1 MTLLTA
7 SMMDKDVDGVV
18 SALAGSASMA
28 GATVVCTSLDLPRAM
43 PAGALAGRWTHG
55 LNAVPLPGNGPRARV
70 MQETDPIA
78 AVQRALA
85 GPGTGPI
92 VVAGSLYLV
101 GAIRSHLID
110 DPDLRDPDPAEDR

>member
-1 MTLLTA
+1 
-7 SMMDKDVDGVV
+7 
-18 SALAGSASMA
+18 
-28 GATVVCTSLDLPRAM
+28 
-43 PAGALAGRWTHG
+43 
-55 LNAVPLPGNGPRARV
+55 

-78 AVQRALA
+78 AVKRALA
-85 GPGTGPI
+85 DPGTGPI